1 MTKVCKAIPVAA
13 VLLALA
19 ATGAAA
25 DAVVGAPF
33 ELAVG
38 QSVKVGDVTI
48 GFTAVASDSRCPIGL
63 YCFWEGDAACNLW
76 ADADESERA
85 ELVVHTSDYFGRKVT
100 YDKLEIQLIALD
112 PYPVYQSPPAPDS
125 YVITLLVT
133 RSTVTPNEQTTWGR
147 IKSLYR

>member
-1 MTKVCKAIPVAA
+1 MTKVYKAIPVAA
-13 VLLALA
+13 ILLALA

-25 DAVVGAPF
+25 DAVVGSPF

-38 QSVKVGDVTI
+38 QSVKVGDVTL
-48 GFTAVASDSRCPIGL
+48 GFTAVANDSRCPTGL
-63 YCFWEGDAACNLW
+63 YCFWEGDAACTLW
-76 ADADESERA
+76 ADIDESERT
-85 ELVVHTSDYFGRKVT
+85 ELVVHTSDFFGRKVT
-100 YDKLEIQLIALD
+100 YHKLEIQLVALD
-112 PYPVYQSPPAPDS
+112 PYPVYQNPPAPDS